1 RLIGVK
7 RPAMEFW
14 QLRNS
19 SHARKVKSSHGN
31 ANTDKTETE
40 PDRRRQDPAA
50 AAALRRRAAVRK
62 NGAGEHAP
70 RLGVGGVAGAG
81 ADGKRWP
88 DRQPSGQ
95 GLGIDRDRPV
105 RTRRGRPT
113 ARLAAVEERQL

>member
-1 RLIGVK
+1 VK
-7 RPAMEFW
+7 RPAVEFW
-14 QLRNS
+14 PVRNS
-19 SHARKVKSSHGN
+19 SHARKVRSSHGN
-31 ANTDKTETE
+31 ADTDKTETE

-50 AAALRRRAAVRK
+50 AAALRRCTAIRK

-70 RLGVGGVAGAG
+70 RLGVDGLAA
-81 ADGKRWP
+81 AITDGKRWP